1 MATIY
6 WPSVFIL
13 EVTQNVCRSQLVT
26 AKWEKKLPF
35 TEIIKARKIRLK
47 IKHSTQGQTDA
58 TLLQKIYYWS
68 HQFMPPWL
76 VRDLPQEVRESSF
89 TWHTTC
95 DIPYFRCPAQNFS
108 FSDISSPFSPL
119 FLYFFHF
126 LLVAVFSSLGCFSP
140 QIENY
145 LGTLFSG
152 NCASDK

>member
-1 MATIY
+1 MQE
-6 WPSVFIL
+6 SDGNS
-13 EVTQNVCRSQLVT
+13 EM
-26 AKWEKKLPF
+26 KKKMPF
-35 TEIIKARKIRLK
+35 TEIIKAREIRLK
-47 IKHSTQGQTDA
+47 IKRSTQGQTDA

-108 FSDISSPFSPL
+108 FSDISSPLPPL

-126 LLVAVFSSLGCFSP
+126 FISGCVFFPRQFLTP
-140 QIENY
+140 NRK
-145 LGTLFSG
+145 LFR
-152 NCASDK
+152 NIIFW